1 VTTTVSSKTH
11 LAKVNGAGAA
21 IGCLARSIGPM
32 VAGKL
37 FDWGVRVR
45 LVVVPFWILAGVALC
60 GAVESVFLDDH
71 P

>member
-1 VTTTVSSKTH
+1 VTNTVSLKTH
-11 LAKVNGAGAA
+11 LARVNGAGAA
-21 IGCLARSIGPM
+21 MGCLGRSIGPM

-37 FDWGVRVR
+37 FDWGVKIR

-60 GAVESVFLDDH
+60 GAVESVFLADH